1 MSRKNNRSS
10 DREDTSPVVF
20 QSKKISEPL
29 EIKER
34 FKLTE
39 KQQSIL
45 NCGLS
50 KECKCLFLDGIW
62 GSSKS
67 YLATL
72 ISLKLLS
79 NKRIDQIIY
88 IRNPIEAST
97 MGKIGFIKGDTS
109 EKMLPY
115 NQIFFDK
122 LDELLYK
129 QDIDKLNK
137 ENRFICLPLGFT
149 RGLSW
154 SCKAIIVDEAA
165 SMTYDD
171 ILLLLSRCGEF
182 TKIFFIG
189 DSLNQNDIGTRSGF
203 STIFKLFSDQ
213 ESKDNGVFTFELKE
227 SSDIV
232 RSGFVRFIMKKL
244 GKISR

>member
-1 MSRKNNRSS
+1 M
-10 DREDTSPVVF
+10 
-20 QSKKISEPL
+20 SKKSRRELEQRDSSPFVNQTKKLSEPL

-34 FKLTE
+34 FKLTQ
-39 KQQSIL
+39 KQQEIL
-45 NCGLS
+45 DCGLS
-50 KECKCLFLDGIW
+50 KESRCIFIDGIW

-67 YLATL
+67 YLTTL

-79 NKRIDQIIY
+79 SKRADQLIY
-88 IRNPIEAST
+88 VRNPIEASST
-97 MGKIGFIKGDTS
+97 GRIGFLKGDA
-109 EKMLPY
+109 ELKMMPY

-122 LDELLYK
+122 LDELLHK
-129 QDIDKLNK
+129 QDIIRSQK
-137 ENRFICLPLGFT
+137 ENRFNCIPLGFC

-154 SCKAIIVDEAA
+154 NCKAVIVDEAA
-165 SMTYDD
+165 SLTYDD

-213 ESKDNGVFTFELKE
+213 ESKSNGIFTYELKE
-227 SSDIV
+227 QSDIL
-232 RSGFVRFIMKKL
+232 RSGFVRL
-244 GKISR
+244 PVGLSA

>member
-1 MSRKNNRSS
+1 MSRKHRRFL
-10 DREDTSPVVF
+10 DREDLSPVVH

-29 EIKER
+29 EIREK

-39 KQQSIL
+39 KQQTIL

-50 KECKCLFLDGIW
+50 KECKSIFLDGIW

-67 YLATL
+67 YLTTL

-88 IRNPIEAST
+88 VRNPIEAST
-97 MGKIGFIKGDTS
+97 MGRIGFIKGDTS
-109 EKMLPY
+109 EKMMPY

-122 LDELLYK
+122 LDELLFK
-129 QDIDKLNK
+129 QDIDRLHK
-137 ENRFICLPLGFT
+137 ENRVNCIPLGFT

-154 SCKAIIVDEAA
+154 NCKAVIVDEAA

-213 ESKDNGVFTFELKE
+213 ESRDNGIFTFELKE

-232 RSGFVRFIMKKL
+232 RSGFVRFVMKKL
-244 GKISR
+244 GKINR